1 MRKCT
6 EAEADVIIDGVHWRL
21 DSLAELKQIDRII
34 VQRGIRFVN
43 VRRTRLRLG
52 AEEWDRKHGLRAG
65 RDREGDRDGERP
77 GDPLE
82 GGG

>member
-6 EAEADVIIDGVHWRL
+6 EAEADVIIDGQPWRL
-21 DSLAELKQIDRII
+21 DSLEQLKQIDRII
-34 VQRGIRFVN
+34 VQRGIRMVN
-43 VRRTRLRLG
+43 ARLTRLRLCS
-52 AEEWDRKHGLRAG
+52 EEWDRRRGLRAG